1 MTIKNDIGMVAGI
14 YCGQRNGKK
23 KIIIA
28 GEFVQIV
35 FHSNDNH
42 QRQGFRLRLSF
53 AQNGKFT
60 HIYINI
66 SKT

>member
-14 YCGQRNGKK
+14 YCGQQNGK

-35 FHSNDNH
+35 FHSNENH
-42 QRQGFRLRLSF
+42 QRQGFRLRFSF

-60 HIYINI
+60 HTYINI